1 MAQTRPGPHHGLTD
15 VQLGTTPH
23 LEETMEQQD
32 DESLESLQA
41 CVENFVL
48 PQEMIIEVEGEDAGS
63 LDIMPQESTDFK
75 IVTVDLTEEGQSM
88 WNNAQRTPEKTVIL
102 EGHRDLWDFQLYM
115 EQKEPPQSRQSSMKN
130 HPMD

>member
-41 CVENFVL
+41 CVE
-48 PQEMIIEVEGEDAGS
+48 S
-63 LDIMPQESTDFK
+63 LSHTK
-75 IVTVDLTEEGQSM
+75 G
-88 WNNAQRTPEKTVIL
+88 
-102 EGHRDLWDFQLYM
+102 
-115 EQKEPPQSRQSSMKN
+115 
-130 HPMD
+130 